1 MDEIDWVKNIKKAF
15 IFCSKIFLF
24 MGAFSIVMLLLGALK
39 NGWESVKVALLFVIA
54 VSIGFPLIMGI
65 GYLIILMIL
74 KILYSGKKV
83 VNFDKRYIRDLPNH
97 CSPAICSLIHDLKI
111 DVYKDYTA
119 TILYLCIKKYINL
132 IKDGK
137 TYRLELVKDQDYSN
151 LGQCEKYVLNV
162 LDSKTKFDENQFK
175 NEIIKE
181 AQGKELI
188 TDKRHSKTPKIL
200 LMLIVI
206 IAALIITYNI
216 NIIVFYII
224 AGLTGMIAI
233 VGWFAITLK
242 IQNEALF
249 DVTDTQYIR
258 TKDGKEIAL
267 LLDGLKR
274 YIKEYTLIKEKEI
287 DYMQILEEY
296 IPYALALEEADA
308 VEEFIK
314 YNEEYR
320 GLIYNKKA

>member
-1 MDEIDWVKNIKKAF
+1 MDEIDWVKNMKKGF
-15 IFCSKIFLF
+15 IFCSKIVLF
-24 MGAFSIVMLLLGALK
+24 MGTLSIVMLLIGGLR
-39 NGWESVKVALLFVIA
+39 NGWESVKEALLFVAA
-54 VSIGFPLIMGI
+54 VTIGFPLVIGI
-65 GYLIILMIL
+65 GYIILIMIL
-74 KILYSGKKV
+74 KILYSGKRV
-83 VNFDKRYIRDLPNH
+83 VNFDKMYIRDLPKH

-119 TILYLCIKKYINL
+119 TILYLCMKKYINL
-132 IKDGK
+132 IKDGD
-137 TYRLELVKDQDYSN
+137 TYKLELAKDQDYSN

-224 AGLTGMIAI
+224 AGLTGMMAI

-242 IQNEALF
+242 IQNETLF
-249 DVTDTQYIR
+249 DVNDTHYIR

-314 YNEEYR
+314 NNDKYR
-320 GLIYNKKA
+320 DLIYNKKV